1 MRLLFIGDIVGSPGR
16 EVVARRL
23 PELRAEL
30 GLDLVIAN
38 AENSAAG
45 AGMSAKIAPEL
56 LANGVD
62 AITLGDHVW
71 DVKGF
76 AGEIDGLEKVCRPAN
91 LSPNA
96 PGRRFLVVEADGF
109 RLGVATILGRT
120 FMKVP
125 ADDPY
130 RAADALLKELA
141 PQCDAVFVEMHAEA
155 TSEKIAMGWYLDGR
169 ALGVV
174 GTHTHVP
181 TADARVLPRGTAY
194 HTDAGMTGPYESVL
208 GREIQPIL
216 AKLLDGLPRR
226 WPVAQGDVRLCGTL
240 IDFDPAGN
248 YATRCETFSCPLESP
263 LQPPT
268 KAPRPLPRT
277 TPPTLAESVDSADL
291 GDLTNG
297 RASGT
302 RPACGPA

>member
-16 EVVARRL
+16 EIVAKRL
-23 PELRAEL
+23 PALRKEL

-56 LANGVD
+56 EKAGVD

-76 AGEIDGLEKVCRPAN
+76 ASEIDALERVCRPAN
-91 LSPNA
+91 LSPRS
-96 PGRRFLVVEADGF
+96 PGKRFLIVEAPDGF
-109 RLGVATILGRT
+109 RLGVATVLGRT

-125 ADDPY
+125 ADDPF
-130 RAADALLKELA
+130 RSAEELLEELR
-141 PQCDAVFVEMHAEA
+141 PLCDGLFLEVHAEA

-169 ALGVV
+169 ALAVC

-226 WPVAQGDVRLCGTL
+226 WPVAAGDVRLCGTL
-240 IDFDPAGN
+240 IDFDPEAGI
-248 YATRCETFSCPLESP
+248 ATRCEPFAIGGDADVEPEPEESAVEADP
-263 LQPPT
+263 
-268 KAPRPLPRT
+268 
-277 TPPTLAESVDSADL
+277 AEI
-291 GDLTNG
+291 G
-297 RASGT
+297 
-302 RPACGPA
+302 